1 MAQQIVQNK
10 NKRRKKLLLAKR
22 EGGVSA
28 EKGWHNWRGTDKE
41 QQMMCNISAHLR
53 GRGTERTQSAVNC
66 WWQQQQRDSNSS
78 SEMATNLI
86 NLRLSI
92 SIIDNAQSVGHADK
106 VLFIILSVTWLSG
119 QVSPI
124 YVAIMSTID
133 KYTYR

>member
-1 MAQQIVQNK
+1 MLSIVDGSN
-10 NKRRKKLLLAKR
+10 
-22 EGGVSA
+22 
-28 EKGWHNWRGTDKE
+28 
-41 QQMMCNISAHLR
+41 
-53 GRGTERTQSAVNC
+53 
-66 WWQQQQRDSNSS
+66 SNSS

-106 VLFIILSVTWLSG
+106 VLFIKLSVTWLRV

-133 KYTYR
+133 KLQIDRQYK

>member
-1 MAQQIVQNK
+1 
-10 NKRRKKLLLAKR
+10 
-22 EGGVSA
+22 
-28 EKGWHNWRGTDKE
+28 
-41 QQMMCNISAHLR
+41 MMCNISAHLR

-66 WWQQQQRDSNSS
+66 WWQQQQQQQQRDSNSSS

-106 VLFIILSVTWLSG
+106 VLFIILSVTWLRV

-133 KYTYR
+133 KYTNR